1 MSGRYN
7 GLQAKIAAKYD
18 FGGKLSGSKANL
30 EYEILNIE
38 RIIDGLLSIPSV
50 FIIHE
55 ALVHVHWIHYSRK
68 RNLQGTF
75 VHRIF
80 Q

>member
-1 MSGRYN
+1 MYD
-7 GLQAKIAAKYD
+7 IID

-50 FIIHE
+50 FIK
-55 ALVHVHWIHYSRK
+55 HWCMC
-68 RNLQGTF
+68 
-75 VHRIF
+75 V
-80 Q
+80 

>member
-1 MSGRYN
+1 M
-7 GLQAKIAAKYD
+7 
-18 FGGKLSGSKANL
+18 NL

-55 ALVHVHWIHYSRK
+55 ALVHVRIEWFWINYSRK
-68 RNLQGTF
+68 RNL
-75 VHRIF
+75 
-80 Q
+80 